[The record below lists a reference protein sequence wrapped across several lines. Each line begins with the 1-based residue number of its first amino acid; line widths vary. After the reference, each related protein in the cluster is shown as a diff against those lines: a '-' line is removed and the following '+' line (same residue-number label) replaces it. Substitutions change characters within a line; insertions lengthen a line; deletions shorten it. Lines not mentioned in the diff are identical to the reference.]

1 MPTSTTSLALALLL
15 LPADVA
21 RAASWVMDD
30 TCEEM
35 AIYGLGVADASHA
48 AVGATSASGAL
59 PAFYNASTGCTFT
72 ANSPS
77 GAIMDLAALPNNEA
91 VVYATFAGQYL
102 STDQGA
108 SWNRVGDAVN
118 PIQSVTALKGDSF
131 ALAGEFTT
139 KELGYFGGVILS
151 TDKGSTWTS
160 YPIDGAQYV
169 RYGAYPSD
177 STWYVTEGSWPSTG
191 ATDNANANAAEPF
204 FVHASPDLASGGAD
218 LSANIRI
225 GKGAPKRKQINLGIA
240 GVAGV
245 AGVAGGLRGS
255 SSSGQAGTD
264 YGYVANI
271 WKTSDGGKTF
281 AKVFSSE
288 PTDAFYFNAISCGSE
303 TTCVAVAE
311 GKVQSNSKIIT
322 YQTFAY
328 HTSDG
333 GKTWSQVFD
342 GGDAYM
348 SLLAVKMVSETEG
361 WMGPSG
367 LLPGSNTV
375 AVTDF
380 YQTTDGG
387 ATWSLGQTLQDCVA
401 AEIDSADGLVM
412 AACMGHFSSAT
423 VAVYK

>member
-1 MPTSTTSLALALLL
+1 MKHVFF
-15 LPADVA
+15 VA
-21 RAASWVMDD
+21 
-30 TCEEM
+30 
-35 AIYGLGVADASHA
+35 
-48 AVGATSASGAL
+48 
-59 PAFYNASTGCTFT
+59 
-72 ANSPS
+72 
-77 GAIMDLAALPNNEA
+77 
-91 VVYATFAGQYL
+91 
-102 STDQGA
+102 
-108 SWNRVGDAVN
+108 
-118 PIQSVTALKGDSF
+118 
-131 ALAGEFTT
+131 
-139 KELGYFGGVILS
+139 
-151 TDKGSTWTS
+151 
-160 YPIDGAQYV
+160 
-169 RYGAYPSD
+169 
-177 STWYVTEGSWPSTG
+177 TG
-191 ATDNANANAAEPF
+191 A
-204 FVHASPDLASGGAD
+204 
-218 LSANIRI
+218 
-225 GKGAPKRKQINLGIA
+225 A

-281 AKVFSSE
+281 TKVFSSE
-288 PTDAFYFNAISCGSE
+288 PTDAFYFNSISCGSE
-303 TTCVAVAE
+303 TSCVAVAD
-311 GKVQSNSKIIT
+311 GKVPSNSKIIT